1 MIFRTRQGLKLLL
14 SAAVLA
20 ALILWID
27 WPDLAA
33 RLKDIAWL
41 PFGSAAAL
49 NLGLV
54 ILNAAKIRMLFP
66 PPRPALPGLVRVN
79 FISVLFNTFVPGG
92 GVGEVARWAYLG
104 RESGSG
110 SRSMAAILLD
120 RITGL
125 WTQIVMALG
134 AWIWIS
140 RDGVALWIALPATAA
155 ILAASLWAGLRG
167 YKGSVKAMRMLGA
180 WYARRSPDPGADP
193 DRLAESLADLLSDR
207 ARLAAVAGISVLY
220 QSLIVVAFM
229 LLDRSVGGS
238 LSWEHAM
245 VFLFCYTLIQLI
257 PLTPGNLGLSEGT
270 LGVLY
275 HYSGATSGIG
285 VMISLLMRVMI
296 LPAAALG
303 WAFFLARPPERVTVP
318 RQK

>member
-1 MIFRTRQGLKLLL
+1 MTIRSRQGLKLLL
-14 SAAVLA
+14 SAGILT
-20 ALILWID
+20 ALYLWID

-33 RLKDIAWL
+33 KLAGIAWL
-41 PFGSAAAL
+41 PFGSAMAL

-54 ILNAAKIRMLFP
+54 LLNAVKLRLLFP

-92 GVGEVARWAYLG
+92 VGGEVARWAYLG

-125 WTQIVMALG
+125 WTQIVMAMG

-140 RDGVALWIALPATAA
+140 RGGIALWIAAPATLS
-155 ILAASLWAGLRG
+155 ILAAGIWAGLRG
-167 YKGSVKAMRMLGA
+167 YRGSIRAMRRLGA
-180 WYARRSPDPGADP
+180 WYARRAPDPGADP
-193 DRLAESLADLLSDR
+193 DRVAESLADLLSDR
-207 ARLAAVAGISVLY
+207 PRLASVACISVLY
-220 QSLIVVAFM
+220 QFLIVAAFM

-270 LGVLY
+270 LAVLY
-275 HYSGATSGIG
+275 HYSGAQSGIG
-285 VMISLLMRVMI
+285 VMISLLMRVMV

-303 WAFFLARPPERVTVP
+303 WAFFLAGP
-318 RQK
+318 RKR

>member
-1 MIFRTRQGLKLLL
+1 MRFRTRQGLKLLL
-14 SAAVLA
+14 SAAILA
-20 ALILWID
+20 ALYLWID

-33 RLKDIAWL
+33 KLGNIAWL
-41 PFGSAAAL
+41 PFISAMAL

-54 ILNAAKIRMLFP
+54 VLNAVKIRVLFP

-92 GVGEVARWAYLG
+92 VGGEVARWAYLG

-140 RDGVALWIALPATAA
+140 RDGVALWIALPATLA
-155 ILAASLWAGLRG
+155 ILTASLWAGLRG
-167 YKGSVKAMRMLGA
+167 YSGSIKAMRRLGA
-180 WYARRSPDPGADP
+180 WYARRSPDAGADP
-193 DRLAESLADLLSDR
+193 DRVGESLADLLSDR
-207 ARLAAVAGISVLY
+207 PRLVSVAGLSILY
-220 QSLIVVAFM
+220 QLLIVAAFL
-229 LLDRSVGGS
+229 LLDRSIGGS

-275 HYSGATSGIG
+275 HYSGAQSGIG

-303 WAFFLARPPERVTVP
+303 WAFFLAGP
-318 RQK
+318 RKE